1 MLQAV
6 AHIGGGK
13 ELDAKEL
20 ENIEKLV
27 YVVTALQSERLI
39 NYSAKVTKNLARVAG
54 LPELLRA
61 YGAER
66 AWARVCAALRGALH
80 EAPPLE
86 GLEPLALPLPGGEAE
101 VRRMLLEPHSLHP
114 ST

>member
-1 MLQAV
+1 MRV
-6 AHIGGGK
+6 R
-13 ELDAKEL
+13 
-20 ENIEKLV
+20 V
-27 YVVTALQSERLI
+27 RVRVTLTLNPNPNPKQ
-39 NYSAKVTKNLARVAG
+39 VAG

-101 VRRMLLEPHSLHP
+101 ARCTPRPRHRGPRYAPALAALHHATYP
-114 ST
+114 ATVY